1 MANIGTAYVQ
11 IVPSMQGVTAN
22 VTKALNTGGL
32 DKAGTS
38 AGKRVGRE
46 MSKGMKLALAAGVA
60 GAGAIVKKGIEA
72 YADNQQLVGGIET
85 LFKDNADTMKKYAD
99 EAYSA
104 AGLSANQYMDTVTSF
119 SASLLAS
126 LGGDTKKAAEVANS
140 AVIAMADNANK
151 MGSSMESIQNAYQGF
166 AKQNYTMLDNLKLG
180 YGGTKEEMQR
190 LLEDAEKL
198 SGKKFDISSYAD
210 IIEAIQ
216 VIQDK
221 MGITGTTAEEA
232 ATTISGSIAAL
243 KASWENL
250 LVVVFNSGL
259 TDKIANVATFLTEK
273 VIPAI
278 EANPDLLK
286 KVAVGIGAV
295 VTAITVFNAVQ
306 AVKTAMEAAEVTTLG
321 ALAVAEA
328 TALAP
333 ILLITAGI
341 LAAIAAGYL
350 IIKNW
355 DKIKAKA
362 IELAGKVKTAFSNLK
377 DKITAPFISASEKIK
392 SIIDRIKGF
401 FPIKIGNILSN
412 IKLPHF
418 SLSGEFSLKKR
429 TVPKLSVNWYKTGGV
444 FDGPSVIGVGEAG
457 PEAVVPLDKFWKK
470 LDNAGGTVI
479 NFNGNYSFMSR
490 AEIDYF
496 MKQSERL
503 TRRGVALG

>member
-1 MANIGTAYVQ
+1 MWKRRLFLSTTKV
-11 IVPSMQGVTAN
+11 GV
-22 VTKALNTGGL
+22 
-32 DKAGTS
+32 
-38 AGKRVGRE
+38 
-46 MSKGMKLALAAGVA
+46 
-60 GAGAIVKKGIEA
+60 
-72 YADNQQLVGGIET
+72 
-85 LFKDNADTMKKYAD
+85 
-99 EAYSA
+99 
-104 AGLSANQYMDTVTSF
+104 
-119 SASLLAS
+119 
-126 LGGDTKKAAEVANS
+126 
-140 AVIAMADNANK
+140 VIW
-151 MGSSMESIQNAYQGF
+151 
-166 AKQNYTMLDNLKLG
+166 LDNLKLG

-221 MGITGTTAEEA
+221 MGITGTTADEA

-250 LVVVFNSGL
+250 LVTVFNSGL

-362 IELAGKVKTAFSNLK
+362 VELAGKVKTAFSNLK
-377 DKITAPFISASEKIK
+377 DKITAPFISASE
-392 SIIDRIKGF
+392 R
-401 FPIKIGNILSN
+401 LSQ
-412 IKLPHF
+412 L
-418 SLSGEFSLKKR
+418 
-429 TVPKLSVNWYKTGGV
+429 
-444 FDGPSVIGVGEAG
+444 
-457 PEAVVPLDKFWKK
+457 
-470 LDNAGGTVI
+470 
-479 NFNGNYSFMSR
+479 
-490 AEIDYF
+490 
-496 MKQSERL
+496 
-503 TRRGVALG
+503 

>member
-22 VTKALNTGGL
+22 VTKALNNGGM
-32 DKAGTS
+32 DS
-38 AGKRVGRE
+38 AGKKAGQRVGKE
-46 MSKGMKLALAAGVA
+46 MSKGMKLALAGAVAGV
-60 GAGAIVKKGIEA
+60 GAIVKKGVDA
-72 YADNQQLVGGIET
+72 YADNQQLLGGVDKLYGEASE
-85 LFKDNADTMKKYAD
+85 KVKAYAD
-99 EAYSA
+99 KAYETV
-104 AGLSANQYMDTVTSF
+104 GLSANDYMETATQF
-119 SASLLAS
+119 SASLVAS
-126 LGGDTKKAAEVANS
+126 LGGDLNKAADQTDK
-140 AVIAMADNANK
+140 AMQIIADNVNVF
-151 MGSSMESIQNAYQGF
+151 GSNYEDVSNAVKGL
-166 AKQNYTMLDNLKLG
+166 AKNNYTMLDNLKLG
-180 YGGTKEEMQR
+180 FAGSQEGMQQLLDKAEE
-190 LLEDAEKL
+190 L
-198 SGKKFDISSYAD
+198 SGVHYDIGNMSD
-210 IIEAIQ
+210 MIDAIG
-216 VIQDK
+216 VIQDS
-221 MGITGTTAEEA
+221 MGITGTTANEA

-250 LVVVFNSGL
+250 LVTLFDSGL
-259 TDKIANVATFLTEK
+259 TDKIANVATFITEK

-278 EANPDLLK
+278 EAHPDLLK
-286 KVAVGIGAV
+286 KVAVGIGAL

-306 AVKTAMEAAEVTTLG
+306 AIKTAMEVAEVTTLG
-321 ALAVAEA
+321 ALAVAEL

-377 DKITAPFISASEKIK
+377 DKITAPFISASAKIK
-392 SIIDRIKGF
+392 SIIDKIKGF

-418 SLSGEFSLKKR
+418 SLSGEFSLKNK

-490 AEIDYF
+490 SEIDYF

-503 TRRGVALG
+503 TRREVALG

>member
-22 VTKALNTGGL
+22 VTKALNNGGM
-32 DKAGTS
+32 DSAGNKAGQ
-38 AGKRVGRE
+38 RVGKE
-46 MSKGMKLALAAGVA
+46 MSKGMKLALAGAVAGV
-60 GAGAIVKKGIEA
+60 GAVVKKGIDA

-85 LFKDNADTMKKYAD
+85 LFAENADIMKKYAD
-99 EAYSA
+99 EAYNS
-104 AGLSANQYMDTVTSF
+104 AGLSANQYMETVTGF

-126 LGGDTKKAAEVANS
+126 LGGDTKKAAEVANQ
-140 AVIAMADNANK
+140 AVIDMADNANK

-180 YGGTKEEMQR
+180 YGGTKEEMER
-190 LLEDAEKL
+190 LLADAEKL
-198 SGKKFDISSYAD
+198 SGQKFDISSYAD
-210 IIEAIQ
+210 VTEAIH
-216 VIQDK
+216 VIQTE

-243 KASWENL
+243 KSSWENL
-250 LVVVFNSGL
+250 LVTLFDSGL
-259 TDKIANVATFLTEK
+259 TDKIANVATFITEK

-278 EANPDLLK
+278 EAHPDLLK
-286 KVAVGIGAV
+286 KVAVGIGAL

-306 AVKTAMEAAEVTTLG
+306 AVKTAMEVAEVTTLG
-321 ALAVAEA
+321 ALAAAEL

-341 LAAIAAGYL
+341 MAAIAAGYL

-362 IELAGKVKTAFSNLK
+362 IELAGKIKTSFSNLK
-377 DKITAPFISASEKIK
+377 DKITAPFINAYNKVRD
-392 SIIDRIKGF
+392 IIAKIKGF
-401 FPIKIGNILSN
+401 FPINIGNILSN

-418 SLSGEFSLKKR
+418 TLTGKFSLKDK
-429 TVPKLSVNWYKTGGV
+429 TVPKIGVNWYKTGGI

-457 PEAVVPLDKFWKK
+457 PEAVVPLDKFWKR
-470 LDNAGGTVI
+470 LDNAGTNVI

-503 TRRGVALG
+503 TRREVALG